1 MPIPI
6 DSAVLLAAAR
16 RGDRRSLAR
25 LITGVEG
32 SGENSRTI
40 MSTVYADTGRAW
52 TTGMTGSP
60 GAGKSTLTNHLIRH
74 ARATGNTVGVVAV
87 DPSSPFTGGAILG
100 DRVRMQDHI
109 EDPGVYIRSM
119 ASRGQLGGLAAA
131 TSRVV
136 MVLDALGFDD
146 VLVETVGVGQA
157 EVDIA
162 SNVDTTVVVVNPR
175 WGDAVQTAKAGLL
188 EIGDVFVVNKADRPG
203 VDETVRDLNA
213 MVDLGES
220 QPWRPP
226 IVTCVA
232 LTGDGTSDVWDAVAA
247 HRTFLDR
254 GAKNEERRMRRR
266 SEFYRAL
273 MSRYTERA
281 THLIAS
287 TAGQTKGDAVANLE
301 LDPWTA
307 ADELAWEV
315 IR

>member
-1 MPIPI
+1 MPTPI
-6 DSAVLLAAAR
+6 DSAVLLEAAR

-32 SGENSRTI
+32 SGDTARTI
-40 MSTVYADTGRAW
+40 VAEVYSDIGRAW

-60 GAGKSTLTNHLIRH
+60 GAGKSSLVNHLIAH
-74 ARATGNTVGVVAV
+74 ARAAENTVAVLAV

-109 EDPGVYIRSM
+109 EDNGVYIRSM

-131 TSRVV
+131 TARVV
-136 MVLDALGFDD
+136 MVLDALGFDE

-157 EVDIA
+157 EVDVA
-162 SNVDTTVVVVNPR
+162 SNVDTTVVVVNPG

-213 MVDLGES
+213 MLDLNTK
-220 QPWRPP
+220 QAWRPP
-226 IVTCVA
+226 IVSCIA
-232 LTGDGTSDVWDAVAA
+232 LTGEGTTDVWSAIAE
-247 HRTFLDR
+247 HRAFLEQ
-254 GAKNEERRMRRR
+254 GAKDKARRMRRR
-266 SEFYRAL
+266 SEFHRAL
-273 MSRYTERA
+273 TQRYKDRA
-281 THLIAS
+281 NQLIAS
-287 TAGQTKGDAVANLE
+287 SAGRAKGEAVSHLE